1 MVGIGLLSALFRC
14 QDPAHATNTPGSGS
28 RSCVRA
34 ARKTPQ
40 HATGKAND
48 LASRGSTDGRRDARR
63 ACPCSVVCLQ
73 CSRYRGGMDL
83 DERRAVARSA
93 ALVGASAVRDGVRP
107 QVGAAKG
114 LPGDWVTEVDLAS
127 ERAIAA
133 FLASE
138 TPTVPFVGEELGG
151 SAADGVRWVV
161 DPLDGTTN
169 FVHGFWAVGVSVALV
184 DGDLPVAGSVV
195 APFLGD
201 VWHAAAGRGTVWER
215 ASGAGGPG
223 RGGERA
229 AGGAGG
235 GGGTARPPASAV
247 VATGFPFRRKER
259 LPGYLRS
266 MSAALEAFE
275 DLRRPGA
282 ASLDLAWTACGVFD
296 GFFEVALAPWDVAA
310 GGLLV
315 QEAGGVVSDWRG
327 GDGWLVGDILAGSA
341 AVHGVL
347 RSVASED
354 RAAG

>member
-1 MVGIGLLSALFRC
+1 
-14 QDPAHATNTPGSGS
+14 
-28 RSCVRA
+28 
-34 ARKTPQ
+34 
-40 HATGKAND
+40 
-48 LASRGSTDGRRDARR
+48 
-63 ACPCSVVCLQ
+63 
-73 CSRYRGGMDL
+73 MDL
-83 DERRAVARSA
+83 DAMRSVARSA

-107 QVGAAKG
+107 EVGAAKG

-133 FLASE
+133 FLASA

-201 VWHAAAGRGTVWER
+201 VWHAAAGGGTGWER
-215 ASGAGGPG
+215 ASGAVGPC
-223 RGGERA
+223 RVSS
-229 AGGAGG
+229 
-235 GGGTARPPASAV
+235 RPPAPAG
-247 VATGFPFRRKER
+247 VAAGVPFRRKER

-296 GFFEVALAPWDVAA
+296 GFFEVGLAAWDVAA

-315 QEAGGVVSDWRG
+315 QEAGGVVTDWDG
-327 GDGWLVGDILAGSA
+327 DDGWLGGDILAA
-341 AVHGVL
+341 TPAVATRL
-347 RSVASED
+347 RGGG
-354 RAAG
+354 AAGAHGEET

>member
-48 LASRGSTDGRRDARR
+48 LASRASTDRWWGARR
-63 ACPCSVVCLQ
+63 ACPCSEVCLQ

-83 DERRAVARSA
+83 DAMRSVARSA

-107 QVGAAKG
+107 EVGAAKG

-127 ERAIAA
+127 ERAIAS

-138 TPTVPFVGEELGG
+138 TPRVPFVGEELGG
-151 SAADGVRWVV
+151 AADSRLRWVV

-169 FVHGFWAVGVSVALV
+169 YVHGFWAVGVSVALV
-184 DGDLPVAGSVV
+184 DGDRPVAGAVA
-195 APFLGD
+195 APFLGEI
-201 VWHAAAGRGTVWER
+201 WHAAAGGGAVWER
-215 ASGAGGPG
+215 AGGSEPC
-223 RGGERA
+223 RVSSRA
-229 AGGAGG
+229 
-235 GGGTARPPASAV
+235 PASAV

-259 LPGYLRS
+259 LPRYLAS
-266 MSAALEAFE
+266 MNAALEAFE

-296 GFFEVALAPWDVAA
+296 GFFELGLAAWDVAA

-315 QEAGGVVSDWRG
+315 QEAGGAVSDWNG
-327 GDGWLVGDILAGSA
+327 GDGWLGGDILAGSA
-341 AVHGVL
+341 AVHGALQSRVG
-347 RSVASED
+347 
-354 RAAG
+354 AAGTGSPHAG